1 MLDDVYPSSESA
13 HDTAGWGSLKRVN
26 RSRSAHGRQR
36 RAVDR
41 ERILG
46 TSPIDD
52 LKRGSPRERQ
62 RNGVVHSFIDCGS
75 GFLLYC
81 SFPSACASPS

>member
-1 MLDDVYPSSESA
+1 MTLL
-13 HDTAGWGSLKRVN
+13 GGRSLKRVN

-46 TSPIDD
+46 MSPIDD
-52 LKRGSPRERQ
+52 LGGGSPRARQ

-75 GFLLYC
+75 GFLLCC